1 MVDSLTNVEHLIGH
15 SGIMWNTSGIFYRI
29 DTSLIPLNYV
39 VAEYKRY
46 KTTSTL
52 CFKEA
57 Y

>member
-1 MVDSLTNVEHLIGH
+1 MVDSLINVEHLIGH

-29 DTSLIPLNYV
+29 DTSLVPLNYV